1 MRKLI
6 FFILVIP
13 FLSSAQ
19 VKWMTMDEALAAQ
32 KKEPRKILLKSYTDW
47 CGNCKWMDKYAF
59 AKADIAHYIN
69 ENYYPVAFNAEGTTQ
84 VNYKG
89 KKYINKGKRRDPNSQ
104 HQFAEYL
111 GILEY
116 PTLVFFDERGN
127 VINPVPGK
135 MDARKLE
142 IYITMLSD
150 DTYKSIRTGKQ
161 WSDYQKNF
169 EYKLQG

>member
-1 MRKLI
+1 MKYL
-6 FFILVIP
+6 FAVLFLVP
-13 FLSSAQ
+13 LFSSAQ
-19 VKWMTMDEALAAQ
+19 VNWMSMDEALAAQ
-32 KKEPRKILLKSYTDW
+32 KEEPRKILLKSYTDW
-47 CGNCKWMDKYAF
+47 CSNCKWMDKYAF
-59 AKADIAHYIN
+59 AKADIATYIN
-69 ENYYPVAFNAEGTTQ
+69 KNYYPVALDAEGTTP
-84 VNYKG
+84 VTYKG
-89 KKYINKGKRRDPNSQ
+89 KEYLNPDKRRNKNAQ

-111 GILEY
+111 GIMEY

-161 WSDYQKNF
+161 WSDYQKGF
-169 EYKLQG
+169 EYRLQ